1 MGRGKKGP
9 MKITYSIQ
17 GRPIDL
23 KSMQPDERKALAIK
37 LNDVAMAAIGYE
49 RIPEKKDLKVSEG
62 RQRVNADT

>member
-23 KSMQPDERKALAIK
+23 ESMHPDERRDLSIK
-37 LNDVAMAAIGYE
+37 LNDIAMKAIGYE
-49 RIPEKKDLKVSEG
+49 RVPAEK
-62 RQRVNADT
+62 QIIAADSKR

>member
-1 MGRGKKGP
+1 

-37 LNDVAMAAIGYE
+37 LNDVAMTAIGYE
-49 RIPEKKDLKVSEG
+49 RVPEKKDLKVSEG
-62 RQRVNADT
+62 QRRVNADT